1 VVLTGDPVRDSGE
14 EVTSTVKRFFLR
26 LLYSSTVLAAL
37 IFLLGAPRKWG
48 T

>member
-1 VVLTGDPVRDSGE
+1 VSARRLIWRGGDVD
-14 EVTSTVKRFFLR
+14 VKRFFLR
-26 LLYSSTVLAAL
+26 LLYSSAVLAAL